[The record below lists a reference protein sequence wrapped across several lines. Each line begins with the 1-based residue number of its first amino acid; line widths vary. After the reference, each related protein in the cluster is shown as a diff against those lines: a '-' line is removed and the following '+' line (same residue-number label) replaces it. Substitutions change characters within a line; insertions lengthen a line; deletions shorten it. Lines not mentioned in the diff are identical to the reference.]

1 MPEALKSSR
10 VKADT
15 IISENATISVR
26 SLMEKRH
33 KHRDALRALGQ
44 IENDRARGSTSILNP
59 NMCLIH
65 ASLHRTLQIV

>member
-1 MPEALKSSR
+1 
-10 VKADT
+10 
-15 IISENATISVR
+15 VR